1 MSRGPLLVIAGPTA
15 AGKSSF
21 ALQLAERWPI
31 EIVSADS
38 VQIYRGLDIGSAKP
52 SEAEQARV
60 VHHLIDIR
68 EPDARY
74 SAAEFVADADRVI
87 ANAWSRGKLPVVVGG
102 TGLYLRSLIQGL
114 FQGPPSDVERRAE
127 LEREAE
133 RDGADALHARLASID
148 PESAARLHANDVRR
162 VVRAIEVYELTGR
175 TLAAHHED
183 HQLAEARYDAKV
195 FVVDR
200 PREVLDARIHRR
212 CEAMLRAGLVDETAA
227 LLDAGVPADAPA
239 FATLGYRH
247 AVEHLQGT
255 LPSDGLLER
264 FAIDTRRFA
273 RRQRTW
279 FKGQMRCAWRDADA
293 WERDL
298 SELHAAAAAQLDAM
312 RRANA

>member
-15 AGKSSF
+15 AGKSAF
-21 ALQLAERWPI
+21 AMRLSQRFPI

-52 SEAEQARV
+52 SAMEQAEV

-68 EPDARY
+68 DPHTRY

-87 ANAWSRGKLPVVVGG
+87 ANIRDRGRLPVVVGG

-114 FQGPPSDVERRAE
+114 FEGPPSDPETRQR
-127 LEREAE
+127 LEHDVATF
-133 RDGADALHARLASID
+133 GAAVVHARLAEID
-148 PESAARLHANDVRR
+148 PESARRLHTNDVRR
-162 VVRAIEVYELTGR
+162 VVRAIEVFELTGR
-175 TLAAHHED
+175 TLAAHHEA
-183 HQLAEARYDAKV
+183 HQLAEARYAARV

-200 PREVLDARIHRR
+200 SREELDARIHAR
-212 CEAMLRAGLVDETAA
+212 CAQMLRAGLVEETAA
-227 LLDAGVPADAPA
+227 LLAAGVAVDAPA
-239 FATLGYRH
+239 FDTLGYRH
-247 AVEHLQGT
+247 ALERLRGT
-255 LPSDGLLER
+255 LPATELLER

-298 SELHAAAAAQLDAM
+298 TELETAAAEQLEEA
-312 RRANA
+312 RGSNA